1 MLVWRK
7 INRVYIKF
15 RFSRR
20 RWLRLRYSYCE
31 GMCDRDPHRSAV
43 LTRTLAKFVS
53 VSRTI
58 EENLLSHSILQR
70 SEQNCK
76 EICELAMQTKDA
88 HLLISNACR
97 HTLRTY
103 VKQTTRCPLP
113 RRHIDSI
120 LREESGYVH
129 VCESLFN
136 ILKMTLSFFLKENL
150 AS

>member
-1 MLVWRK
+1 MLVRRK

-20 RWLRLRYSYCE
+20 RWLRLRYFYC
-31 GMCDRDPHRSAV
+31 GGICDRDPHCLAV

-70 SEQNCK
+70 SEENCK
-76 EICELAMQTKDA
+76 EICELATQSKDA
-88 HLLISNACR
+88 HLLISCGCR

-103 VKQTTRCPLP
+103 LRQTTHCLLP
-113 RRHIDSI
+113 RRRIDAINFEMCTSLFDSI
-120 LREESGYVH
+120 GDD
-129 VCESLFN
+129 F
-136 ILKMTLSFFLKENL
+136 KFLS
-150 AS
+150 

>member
-1 MLVWRK
+1 MLARRK

-20 RWLRLRYSYCE
+20 RRLRYFYCG
-31 GMCDRDPHRSAV
+31 GMCDHDPHPLAV

-76 EICELAMQTKDA
+76 EICQLAMQSKDA
-88 HLLISNACR
+88 HLLISDGCR
-97 HTLRTY
+97 HILSTY
-103 VKQTTRCPLP
+103 LKQTTRCPLP

-120 LREESGYVH
+120 LREESEMYVK
-129 VCESLFN
+129 VCS
-136 ILKMTLSFFLKENL
+136 TY
-150 AS
+150 

>member
-20 RWLRLRYSYCE
+20 RWLRLRYSYCG
-31 GMCDRDPHRSAV
+31 GMCDRDPHRLAV

-70 SEQNCK
+70 SEENCK
-76 EICELAMQTKDA
+76 EICELAMQSKDA
-88 HLLISNACR
+88 HLLISNGCR

-103 VKQTTRCPLP
+103 LKQTTRCPLP
-113 RRHIDSI
+113 RRRIDAINFKRI
-120 LREESGYVH
+120 LPTCQLRRL
-129 VCESLFN
+129 CTSLFF
-136 ILKMTLSFFLKENL
+136 IIGDDFKLLS
-150 AS
+150 

>member
-1 MLVWRK
+1 MLVRRK

-20 RWLRLRYSYCE
+20 RWLRLRYSYCG
-31 GMCDRDPHRSAV
+31 GMCDRDPHRLAV

-76 EICELAMQTKDA
+76 EICELAMQSKDA
-88 HLLISNACR
+88 HLLISNGCR

-103 VKQTTRCPLP
+103 LKQTTRCPLP

-120 LREESGYVH
+120 LREESGYVD

>member
-1 MLVWRK
+1 MLARRK

-20 RWLRLRYSYCE
+20 RRLRYFYCG
-31 GMCDRDPHRSAV
+31 GMCDRDPHPLAV

-76 EICELAMQTKDA
+76 EICQLAMQSKDA
-88 HLLISNACR
+88 HLLISDGCR
-97 HTLRTY
+97 HILSTY
-103 VKQTTRCPLP
+103 LKQTTRCPLP

-120 LREESGYVH
+120 LREESEMYVK
-129 VCESLFN
+129 VCS
-136 ILKMTLSFFLKENL
+136 TH
-150 AS
+150 

>member
-31 GMCDRDPHRSAV
+31 GMCDRDPQRLAV

-76 EICELAMQTKDA
+76 EICQLAMQSKDA
-88 HLLISNACR
+88 HLLISDGCR

-103 VKQTTRCPLP
+103 LKQTTRCPLP
-113 RRHIDSI
+113 RRRIDAINFKRI
-120 LREESGYVH
+120 LPTCQLRSWL
-129 VCESLFN
+129 CTSLFF
-136 ILKMTLSFFLKENL
+136 IIGGDFKLLS
-150 AS
+150 

>member
-1 MLVWRK
+1 MLVGRK

-20 RWLRLRYSYCE
+20 RWLRLRYSYCG
-31 GMCDRDPHRSAV
+31 GMCDRDPHRLAV

-70 SEQNCK
+70 SEENRK
-76 EICELAMQTKDA
+76 EICELAMQRQRC
-88 HLLISNACR
+88 HLLISGGCR

-103 VKQTTRCPLP
+103 LRQTTRCLLP
-113 RRHIDSI
+113 RRRIDAI
-120 LREESGYVH
+120 
-129 VCESLFN
+129 SLFD
-136 ILKMTLSFFLKENL
+136 IIGDDLKFLS
-150 AS
+150 